1 MMAPGD
7 NEAMLLE
14 QGGLRRRLQVV
25 TIAAACWT
33 ELGISVAGTE
43 SASRTV
49 CCDMGVSWVSWLETL
64 MVAEKAQAS
73 STAAIEALNQQ
84 ARPWTN
90 VTQQPIHAHTATA
103 VVASELRKMTAF
115 IRQEA
120 LEKAREIHLKA
131 DEEFAIEKSQLVR
144 QETQSIDAQYEKKF
158 KQASMSQQITKSTLS
173 NKTRLRLLS
182 ARQELLDDL
191 FEQANNKLAD
201 SAKDQAKYQDILKN
215 LILEG
220 LYALNESK
228 ISVRCR
234 SKDDHVV
241 RKAADAAQAEYKEK
255 MNGRETDIKI
265 DDKNKLPE
273 ETSGGVTIVNST
285 GRIDINNTFEERL
298 RLLQSEALPSV
309 RATLFGE
316 NKNRKFKD

>member
-1 MMAPGD
+1 
-7 NEAMLLE
+7 
-14 QGGLRRRLQVV
+14 
-25 TIAAACWT
+25 
-33 ELGISVAGTE
+33 
-43 SASRTV
+43 
-49 CCDMGVSWVSWLETL
+49 
-64 MVAEKAQAS
+64 
-73 STAAIEALNQQ
+73 
-84 ARPWTN
+84 
-90 VTQQPIHAHTATA
+90 
-103 VVASELRKMTAF
+103 MTAF

-131 DEEFAIEKSQLVR
+131 DEEFAIEKSHLVR
-144 QETQSIDAQYEKKF
+144 NDTQSIDSQYEKKF
-158 KQASMSQQITKSTLS
+158 KQAAMSQQITKSTLS

-201 SAKDQAKYQDILKN
+201 ITTDEGKYQDILKN

-220 LYALNESK
+220 LYALNEAK

-234 SKDDHVV
+234 SKDDDVV

-255 MNGRETDIKI
+255 MNGRETEIKI
-265 DDKNKLPE
+265 DEKDKLPE
-273 ETSGGVTIVNST
+273 ETYVLTRPPHRYCLLTPPRSGGVTIVNST